1 MKIVILVGDGMGDF
15 PVDELNGLTPLQAA
29 YTPTLQKIASSRRFE
44 DGSNCTI
51 KFAAWK

>member
-15 PVDELNGLTPLQAA
+15 PVDELNGLTSSGCI
-29 YTPTLQKIASSRRFE
+29 YTHFTKDCKLRRFE

-51 KFAAWK
+51 KFTAWK